1 MTRSS
6 RSRCLQIPDHWT
18 PEQALAV
25 FEMIDLM
32 RDRLWLVYAADIQR
46 AMRQDQQLVDPRQLP
61 IPLEPD
67 PPF

>member
-6 RSRCLQIPDHWT
+6 CSRCLQLPDHWT
-18 PEQALAV
+18 PEQAMAV
-25 FEMIDLM
+25 LEMIDLM

-46 AMRQDQQLVDPRQLP
+46 AMREDQQGVDPRQLS
-61 IPLEPD
+61 IPLETD

>member
-1 MTRSS
+1 MTRPSC
-6 RSRCLQIPDHWT
+6 SRCLPLPDHWT

-25 FEMIDLM
+25 FEIIDLM
-32 RDRLWLVYAADIQR
+32 RDRLWLAYAADIQR

>member
-1 MTRSS
+1 MTRPSCS
-6 RSRCLQIPDHWT
+6 HCLQLPDHWT

-32 RDRLWLVYAADIQR
+32 RDRLWLLYAADIQK
-46 AMRQDQQLVDPRQLP
+46 AMRDDQQRIDPQQLP
-61 IPLEPD
+61 IALEPD